1 MVAVAALIP
10 QLPTITVVTP
20 WLSFGKYS
28 GMRIT
33 LISSWV
39 CTSIKP
45 GASTRPWPSIT
56 CSAATSS
63 AGAIAII
70 RSPFTATSARYC
82 GPPLPSITVT
92 FLKSQS
98 TFIAITPFRHAD
110 KLTIYKRKKQWKT
123 TQKSDRFVI
132 LLFKTN
138 NIFILKIYLSNSYK

>member
-20 WLSFGKYS
+20 DSAWQIAGIR
-28 GMRIT
+28 MT

-39 CTSIKP
+39 CTSINPAPARAP
-45 GASTRPWPSIT
+45 GHQSPAPPHVQRRGDSHNSIALHRHV
-56 CSAATSS
+56 AA
-63 AGAIAII
+63 
-70 RSPFTATSARYC
+70 YC

-110 KLTIYKRKKQWKT
+110 KLTIYKAEKQWKT
-123 TQKSDRFVI
+123 TQKPDHFVI
-132 LLFKTN
+132 LLFTN
-138 NIFILKIYLSNSYK
+138 E